1 MEIKNYFSWDILDNT
16 LELLL
21 SSSSAV
27 SLCCKNKLPTSFSVD
42 DDGKAGTFG
51 NSQARVIFMSP
62 GWASISASRSTLSE
76 KLTSFKSS
84 STAWRRLRL
93 AGGVHQQIIV
103 VLQFNS
109 SHFHFL

>member
-42 DDGKAGTFG
+42 DDGDDGDD
-51 NSQARVIFMSP
+51 
-62 GWASISASRSTLSE
+62 RSKGE
-76 KLTSFKSS
+76 QC
-84 STAWRRLRL
+84 ACHMQ
-93 AGGVHQQIIV
+93 GEQH
-103 VLQFNS
+103 
-109 SHFHFL
+109 